1 MLKQT
6 FLGIDPGL
14 NNTGWGIVECTNI
27 IKDTKNC
34 VEENTDYVNNNNYKL
49 IDYGIFKTDL
59 SDSLE
64 MRLNFI
70 FDSIFNLIKA
80 KKPDRI
86 SMERVFVNINPA
98 SSEKLIMARTA
109 SFLAIARAGYN
120 VIEFSPN
127 EVKKAITS
135 NGRSSKDIVK
145 SKVQQILNIKEK
157 IKKSDATDALA
168 IAMCIGLIKH
178 DVKK

>member
-1 MLKQT
+1 MQK

-14 NNTGWGIVECTNI
+14 NNTGWGIVEYTN
-27 IKDTKNC
+27 D
-34 VEENTDYVNNNNYKL
+34 NNYNL
-49 IDYGIFKTDL
+49 VDYGIFKTTL

-64 MRLNFI
+64 IRLNFI
-70 FDSIFNLIKA
+70 FDSIFNLIKS

-109 SFLAIARAGYN
+109 SFLAIAKSGYS

-127 EVKKAITS
+127 EIKKAITS

-157 IKKSDATDALA
+157 IKKSDVADALA
-168 IAMCIGLIKH
+168 IAICIGLIK
-178 DVKK
+178 K